1 MVNATRNWATTA
13 LLWNLAL
20 DAAGGPHRGGCVGC
34 HGVLTI
40 AGRPGTDLR
49 AIDRSL
55 EYDLLG
61 LAARAAPRGAV
72 RIGAQVSSSAVSAVA
87 FSRPDGNRSV
97 LVHNRTGGEVAVT
110 VDDGGGAFTVA
121 LAPHALSAFRWRG

>member
-1 MVNATRNWATTA
+1 MPPAVRTAVAAWAATGSSRSPGDRARTCAPSTGRWSTTCSA
-13 LLWNLAL
+13 S
-20 DAAGGPHRGGCVGC
+20 P
-34 HGVLTI
+34 
-40 AGRPGTDLR
+40 P
-49 AIDRSL
+49 
-55 EYDLLG
+55 
-61 LAARAAPRGAV
+61 APRGAV
-72 RIGAQVSSSAVSAVA
+72 RIGAQVSSSAVSAVV